1 MEKERPANREDG
13 GADAGPD
20 NEEEEPEPG
29 GGRQRQHQ
37 HQQHDQLRHSR
48 NLATRILLLASIAV
62 GSAAVIGLTGGGG
75 EYYGGGRSGL
85 LRRRGIIRPSAV
97 VASPGWDAG
106 DDRQLLGV
114 SDSSAQ
120 SVSDDGSCNVDCCAA
135 MYPQLDLG
143 ELSGISIASTSRS
156 LQAEG
161 DGSSANAT
169 TTNDCPGEADSVT
182 SNLPTAVT
190 WILVV
195 FLVCMSAL
203 FSGLTLGL
211 MGLDVTGLEIVMEGD
226 DPELSRAA
234 KKIYPVRKNGNRL
247 LCTLLLGNVAVNALL
262 SILMADVAG
271 GLAGFLVST
280 AVIVI
285 FGEILPQ
292 AACSRYALQ
301 IGSRA
306 IPLIKVIMCLMLP
319 LSAPMGWALDKML
332 GHELGTTYSKAEMT
346 KLLEIHVKE
355 GRFNEE
361 TGTAMAGALLYQ
373 DIAVKEVMTP
383 IDNAYMLAADTRLG
397 YDVIAEIFKTGFSR
411 IPVYEVSKNNVIGL
425 LFTKDLIFIDPED
438 ETPVRSFVEIFGR
451 GLHVVWTDD
460 RLGDVLRDLKKGHS
474 HMALAREV
482 NNDDS
487 TQDPYYEIRGIITLE
502 DIIEVI
508 LGDDIVDETDAFV
521 DATHSIKVDRSSADF
536 DWARLR
542 LLDSKLVDE
551 TLADEEVKAVTAH
564 LRTNYADAVELLSE
578 GQLRR
583 LVAQTPVTQLQEAKQ
598 EVGESLPTD
607 LLYEKDKPADCCT
620 LILSGKVTVL
630 AGAEN
635 FRADVS
641 SWSVL
646 APNALTDPNFSPDF
660 TAYVSSDPC
669 RVLCFSRHDFLAAVD
684 ASAVE
689 KYGHATPV
697 TVARSD
703 SGAAGGGDRTE
714 HSHSVTVDTD
724 NKDVVIGLGDKSR
737 SDLVID
743 VDQFDGVKIL
753 FPSAPGAEGGDVKLT
768 CTADGEEATATAAAP
783 QKSVVF
789 AVQEKP
795 AGPPVSAKAKAE
807 SAEDVVAKR
816 ELKRKQ
822 HQRHRSKL
830 LAAFM
835 KKRSDHGDEID
846 ETETKGDNEE
856 PKDEPPKQD
865 QASTPVQGTSPPAN
879 NTSAL
884 NASAQSSATSTSE
897 VSGRDRSGSV
907 GFLKELSVRQPSNK
921 E

>member
-1 MEKERPANREDG
+1 MSFIFYFP
-13 GADAGPD
+13 
-20 NEEEEPEPG
+20 
-29 GGRQRQHQ
+29 
-37 HQQHDQLRHSR
+37 S
-48 NLATRILLLASIAV
+48 
-62 GSAAVIGLTGGGG
+62 
-75 EYYGGGRSGL
+75 
-85 LRRRGIIRPSAV
+85 IRPHV
-97 VASPGWDAG
+97 V
-106 DDRQLLGV
+106 
-114 SDSSAQ
+114 
-120 SVSDDGSCNVDCCAA
+120 
-135 MYPQLDLG
+135 
-143 ELSGISIASTSRS
+143 
-156 LQAEG
+156 
-161 DGSSANAT
+161 
-169 TTNDCPGEADSVT
+169 
-182 SNLPTAVT
+182 
-190 WILVV
+190 
-195 FLVCMSAL
+195 
-203 FSGLTLGL
+203 
-211 MGLDVTGLEIVMEGD
+211 
-226 DPELSRAA
+226 
-234 KKIYPVRKNGNRL
+234 
-247 LCTLLLGNVAVNALL
+247 
-262 SILMADVAG
+262 
-271 GLAGFLVST
+271 
-280 AVIVI
+280 
-285 FGEILPQ
+285 
-292 AACSRYALQ
+292 
-301 IGSRA
+301 
-306 IPLIKVIMCLMLP
+306 
-319 LSAPMGWALDKML
+319 
-332 GHELGTTYSKAEMT
+332 
-346 KLLEIHVKE
+346 
-355 GRFNEE
+355 
-361 TGTAMAGALLYQ
+361 AGALLYQ
-373 DIAVKEVMTP
+373 DITVKEVMTP
-383 IDNAYMLAADTRLG
+383 IENAYMLAADARLG

-411 IPVYEVSKNNVIGL
+411 IPVYEVSKNNIIGL

-474 HMALAREV
+474 HMALARDV

-564 LRTNYADAVELLSE
+564 LGTNYADAVELLSE

-583 LVAQTPVTQLQEAKQ
+583 LVAETPVTELQEAKQ
-598 EVGESLPTD
+598 EVGDELPTD
-607 LLYEKDKPADCCT
+607 LLYEKGTPADCCT

-646 APNALTDPNFSPDF
+646 APNALTDPNFTPDF

-669 RVLCFSRHDFLAAVD
+669 RVLRFSRHAFMAAVD

-697 TVARSD
+697 TVARRD
-703 SGAAGGGDRTE
+703 SGEADGGDRTE
-714 HSHSVTVDTD
+714 HSHSVTVDMD

-743 VDQFDGVKIL
+743 VDQFDRVKIS
-753 FPSAPGAEGGDVKLT
+753 SAPGTEGGDVKVT
-768 CTADGEEATATAAAP
+768 CTADGEEGTATGAAP
-783 QKSVVF
+783 EKTVVF
-789 AVQEKP
+789 VEQEKP
-795 AGPPVSAKAKAE
+795 TGPPVSAEAKAE
-807 SAEDVVAKR
+807 AAEDVVAKR

-835 KKRSDHGDEID
+835 KKKSDHGDEID
-846 ETETKGDNEE
+846 ETEAKGDNEE
-856 PKDEPPKQD
+856 PKDEPSEQD
-865 QASTPVQGTSPPAN
+865 GASTAVQTTSPPAN
-879 NTSAL
+879 STSAPTV
-884 NASAQSSATSTSE
+884 SAQSSATSTSE